1 MVSPMESV
9 AGATNEAIGSV
20 LIAKGVSTEYLR
32 EAIEERLPGYQGDDG
47 W

>member
-1 MVSPMESV
+1 MESV

-32 EAIEERLPGYQGDDG
+32 ETVGKQLPGDQGDEG